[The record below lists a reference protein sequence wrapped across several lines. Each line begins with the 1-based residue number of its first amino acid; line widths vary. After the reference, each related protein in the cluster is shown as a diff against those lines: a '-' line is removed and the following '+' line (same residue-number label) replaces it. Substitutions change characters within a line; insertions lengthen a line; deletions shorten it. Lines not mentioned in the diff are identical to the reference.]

1 MMRLLQIKVKEIE
14 VSVAVYTTVVIF
26 MFPSVGIPILKIVY
40 GADPQLS
47 VMSIP
52 LLIYHPT
59 QILLGGLLVP
69 SVRGWMSTT
78 KTFRYAPY
86 ERHNT

>member
-1 MMRLLQIKVKEIE
+1 
-14 VSVAVYTTVVIF
+14 
-26 MFPSVGIPILKIVY
+26 MFTSVGIPILKMVY

-78 KTFRYAPY
+78 KTFRYVSY
-86 ERHNT
+86 ERQNT